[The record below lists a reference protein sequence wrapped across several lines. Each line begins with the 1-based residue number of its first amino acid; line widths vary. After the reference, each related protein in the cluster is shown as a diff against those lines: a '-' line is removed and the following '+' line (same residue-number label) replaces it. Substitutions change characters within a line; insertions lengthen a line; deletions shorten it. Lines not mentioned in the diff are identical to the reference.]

1 MNTYAVL
8 QDRGPWLDYPKG
20 PRLWDL
26 VGMPRAGRPAEVA
39 GGLPEIPGEP
49 PHRDAAARYVV
60 AVLLPT
66 VAVLSL
72 LGLPQ
77 LRAYLQDRVVT
88 VASLLAGLSVS

>member
-1 MNTYAVL
+1 
-8 QDRGPWLDYPKG
+8 
-20 PRLWDL
+20 
-26 VGMPRAGRPAEVA
+26 
-39 GGLPEIPGEP
+39 
-49 PHRDAAARYVV
+49 VV